1 MRTGEDLF
9 SFSVWSEYSVV
20 KNLLGGQPRNTPNTR
35 KEDQGRRTRDDLF
48 SFSVWSEYSVVE
60 NPLSIPWFPP
70 PGLSSL
76 PRFTLFSKL
85 S

>member
-1 MRTGEDLF
+1 MRT
-9 SFSVWSEYSVV
+9 SE
-20 KNLLGGQPRNTPNTR
+20 
-35 KEDQGRRTRDDLF
+35 DLF

-60 NPLSIPWFPP
+60 NPPGIPWFPP

>member
-20 KNLLGGQPRNTPNTR
+20 ENLLGGQPRNTRN
-35 KEDQGRRTRDDLF
+35 EDQGMRTREDLF

-60 NPLSIPWFPP
+60 NRLGGQTPTI
-70 PGLSSL
+70 
-76 PRFTLFSKL
+76 
-85 S
+85 